1 MHFLIS
7 LGQAGQVVTE
17 AERDVDKVTRVLPVL
32 QALPAGDFVLGGLML
47 VVIVLI
53 HGTCMRAIT
62 THVIRR
68 SKRLAQQPS
77 EWSADLLLSGAIAL
91 LLSAHL
97 IETGVWTTVLVGTH
111 LVTSWHEAGYFVA
124 NTYTTLGYG
133 EVILADPWKMLSP
146 IMAISGLFTFGW
158 TARALRCRIGRHRS
172 HTRAATRWASA
183 AWLNAPLRSF
193 DSWSPAWWIVRT
205 HGASDS
211 H

>member
-158 TARALRCRIGRHRS
+158 TASVLVDIVGRVNRLKDLADEPS
-172 HTRAATRWASA
+172 GAASGGTGPIPVR
-183 AWLNAPLRSF
+183 LP
-193 DSWSPAWWIVRT
+193 DGPAQP
-205 HGASDS
+205 G
-211 H
+211 